1 MCLVSL
7 LHGTGIGAG
16 GTLVTRGPVGPRLRA
31 LAGPAHALAPP
42 AAQQAHAGHAGVGA
56 SGAVAVLALP
66 VGGALAEAAVADA
79 VAWER
84 RSDAQPK
91 IALQHLAMNTTAGNS
106 DKHGCGGTFRGK
118 TFKVN
123 SADPHRWPLMTKQVY
138 LSSDATDAATFG
150 KHKASEQLADT
161 RELYSLLPSFLNK
174 SHFSI

>member
-1 MCLVSL
+1 MRLASL
-7 LHGTGIGAG
+7 LHGAGIGAG

-56 SGAVAVLALP
+56 PGAVAVLALP

-91 IALQHLAMNTTAGNS
+91 IAFQHLVMNLSPHDRGEILTNMGVAGVLE
-106 DKHGCGGTFRGK
+106 GQRL
-118 TFKVN
+118 
-123 SADPHRWPLMTKQVY
+123 R
-138 LSSDATDAATFG
+138 
-150 KHKASEQLADT
+150 
-161 RELYSLLPSFLNK
+161 
-174 SHFSI
+174 